1 MAQIKSDESYGG
13 KAEAKSGD
21 KSKMGVKGSSKLDS
35 QGDVKGKDA
44 GQYSKAGIQDQ
55 KKQAGA

>member
-1 MAQIKSDESYGG
+1 MKEDNYGG
-13 KAEAKSGD
+13 KAEAKSAD
-21 KSKMGVKGSSKLDS
+21 KSKMGVKGSSKLDA

>member
-1 MAQIKSDESYGG
+1 MKMKSDESYAG
-13 KAEAKSGD
+13 KAMAKSGD

-35 QGDVKGKDA
+35 QGDCKGKDA
-44 GQYSKAGIQDQ
+44 AQYSKSGVQDQ

>member
-1 MAQIKSDESYGG
+1 MKSDSYGG
-13 KAEAKSGD
+13 KAEAKSAD